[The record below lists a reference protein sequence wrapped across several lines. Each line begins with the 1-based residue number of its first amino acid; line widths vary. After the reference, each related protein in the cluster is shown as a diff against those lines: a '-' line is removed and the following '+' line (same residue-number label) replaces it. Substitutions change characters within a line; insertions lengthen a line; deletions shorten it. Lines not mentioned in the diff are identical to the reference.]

1 MIEYKSTKQNTELP
15 EIQGYKKQFS
25 INIPR
30 GDEEKTEDMQKPEV
44 QQETQKPQQTA
55 VQQQVPTQ
63 QPTSE

>member
-30 GDEEKTEDMQKPEV
+30 GEEKKTEDVQEPEV
-44 QQETQKPQQTA
+44 QQQSQQTA
-55 VQQQVPTQ
+55 VQQQIPIQ
-63 QPTSE
+63 QPISE